1 MAGGA
6 GVAFAAF
13 LAAAAVLVL
22 LLFAASV
29 GTALARERAVAWGRA
44 QAAPFRRWGGWVAII
59 VGLWLITLAV
69 WADTFVRIL
78 AR

>member
-22 LLFAASV
+22 LLFVASV
-29 GTALARERAVAWGRA
+29 GTALARDRAVAWGRG
-44 QAAPFRRWGGWVAII
+44 QAASFRRWGGWVAIVI
-59 VGLWLITLAV
+59 GSWLITLAV
-69 WADTFVRIL
+69 WADTFARIL